1 MSQPVERETGAPSA
15 PKTGRGKLI
24 AIVVTV
30 LVLVAI
36 GAAAVY
42 YLSLPAG
49 PTGTIKVGFTIALT
63 GRYTVEGT
71 NSLRGIETAANW
83 INSHGG
89 ITVQGKL
96 YNISLVYYDDQ
107 SLQSNVVSLYSQI
120 IEQDGAQ
127 FLLAPYTTALTT
139 TAAPIADQYDRVMM
153 SHGGAADTIW
163 TQTTRR
169 NLVEVLSP
177 ASAYLKG
184 AVDWL
189 DTNHPADQIAVLHEN
204 DAFSTLAAW
213 SAIAYAQSLGLS
225 VVYNQSYATGTTDL
239 SPQLNAAQ
247 AAGAD
252 VLLGGGHFNDGLL
265 IMNQLKTIWTPK
277 FISLL
282 VAVTE
287 PSFKTQL
294 EPAENNVTGPSQWES
309 AATYSPTLAQSLG
322 LPWYGPTPTEFTQL
336 YGSLNAGASPSY
348 HSAEAG
354 GALLV
359 LAEAIGR
366 ANSLNTTDVRAAL
379 GSMHIMNFFGQFQIA
394 SSGLQIAHS
403 MILVQWQAGILKIV
417 YPTDVAQASV
427 QYPYTG
433 S

>member
-1 MSQPVERETGAPSA
+1 
-15 PKTGRGKLI
+15 
-24 AIVVTV
+24 VVAV

-42 YLSLPAG
+42 YLFLPAG

>member
-1 MSQPVERETGAPSA
+1 MPRA
-15 PKTGRGKLI
+15 
-24 AIVVTV
+24 
-30 LVLVAI
+30 
-36 GAAAVY
+36 
-42 YLSLPAG
+42 
-49 PTGTIKVGFTIALT
+49 
-63 GRYTVEGT
+63 
-71 NSLRGIETAANW
+71 
-83 INSHGG
+83 
-89 ITVQGKL
+89 
-96 YNISLVYYDDQ
+96 
-107 SLQSNVVSLYSQI
+107 
-120 IEQDGAQ
+120 
-127 FLLAPYTTALTT
+127 
-139 TAAPIADQYDRVMM
+139 
-153 SHGGAADTIW
+153 
-163 TQTTRR
+163 RR
-169 NLVEVLSP
+169 TCRRS
-177 ASAYLKG
+177 
-184 AVDWL
+184 
-189 DTNHPADQIAVLHEN
+189 
-204 DAFSTLAAW
+204 ST
-213 SAIAYAQSLGLS
+213 
-225 VVYNQSYATGTTDL
+225 
-239 SPQLNAAQ
+239 PRRPR
-247 AAGAD
+247 
-252 VLLGGGHFNDGLL
+252 
-265 IMNQLKTIWTPK
+265 TPK

-322 LPWYGPTPTEFTQL
+322 LPWYGRTPTEFTQL

-427 QYPYTG
+427 QYPYMG